1 MKWSDAKIT
10 IIGMGFLMEYIFPCF
25 RKAMGENVH
34 TQINAVTADEGDLQG
49 KRDRMGIDVYL
60 NDNAAALRAMRPDY
74 ILFAPP
80 PSVAPMLTETC
91 LVPYYAECRE
101 RGEALPTLLAFPP
114 SPKGVYYMDQL
125 GQDIKVVN
133 IIPNMISSVGDEKV
147 PNESS
152 HLITY
157 PEKDNWTQAD
167 KEALN
172 ELLTPMGRCLNVP
185 PKFILHV
192 LSAEIATHPLTE
204 LADIAARSL
213 NQLGIECTYFDTA
226 SSLRAC
232 HQQKHHYTAP
242 GTNHCA
248 VDAVKHP
255 AAVELMSRISEAW
268 YNGLH
273 SYLTEVGFGA
283 EGATALLDP
292 LFDLYYHEA
301 QLESRETIVAKA
313 RKDAT
318 PGGMLELCMESYFAV
333 VESRI
338 AELFT
343 EDLNPDEAKVQE
355 IGRLMAEITGA
366 VVERGSGLTA
376 VKMPEFG
383 PKQHAVMFGLLAKG
397 ICDHFGEEA
406 DALLWDAVAAYGSE
420 RGQRMA
426 KRCVKNGDPLD
437 MASYVA
443 YGEWSFSGG
452 FEKTQPDPDCAYLNY
467 KVVKCPWCT
476 AWLDN
481 DLADYGTYYCRCVD
495 KSILRGFNPELKLS
509 MPTWL
514 SHPDYDC
521 CHFNWESA
529 PNTQARIDRIKEIS
543 ARLGGEQVR
552 DFQYHTAH
560 EYQTILRCAYARDA
574 EKAAKVEADARRGF
588 AKKCSHQE
596 LLRVLAAARQDFL
609 AI

>member
-1 MKWSDAKIT
+1 MKWSEAKIT

-34 TQINAVTADEGDLQG
+34 TNINAVTADEGDLQG
-49 KRDRMGIDVYL
+49 KRDRMGIEVYL
-60 NDNAAALRAMRPDY
+60 NDNNTALRAMRPDY
-74 ILFAPP
+74 IFFAPP

-91 LVPYYAECRE
+91 LKPYYDECRA
-101 RGEALPTLLAFPP
+101 RGEALPKLLAFPP
-114 SPKGVYYMDQL
+114 SPKGAYYLEQL
-125 GQDIKVVN
+125 GADIKVVN
-133 IIPNMISSVGDEKV
+133 IIPNMISSVGDEMV
-147 PNESS
+147 PSESS

-157 PEKDNWTQAD
+157 PENDNWTQAD
-167 KEALN
+167 KAALN
-172 ELLTPMGRCLNVP
+172 ELLTPMGRCLDVP
-185 PKFILHV
+185 PRFILHV

-213 NQLGIECTYFDTA
+213 NKLGIECTYFDTA
-226 SSLRAC
+226 SSMRAC
-232 HQQKHHYTAP
+232 HQQAHAYTAP
-242 GTNHCA
+242 GTNNCV

-255 AAVELMSRISEAW
+255 AAVQLMARISESW
-268 YNGLH
+268 YKGLH
-273 SYLTEVGFGA
+273 DYLTGIGFSA
-283 EGATALLDP
+283 EGATALLNP

-318 PGGMLELCMESYFAV
+318 PGGMLELCMQSYFAV
-333 VESRI
+333 VEERI
-338 AELFT
+338 AALFT
-343 EDLNPDEAKVQE
+343 PDLNPDEAQVAE
-355 IGRLMAEITGA
+355 IGRLMAEVTGA

-376 VKMPEFG
+376 VKAPVFG

-397 ICDHFGEEA
+397 ICENFGEDA
-406 DALLWDAVAAYGSE
+406 DALLMEAVQAYGME
-420 RGQRMA
+420 RGTRMA
-426 KRCVKNGDPLD
+426 KRCVANGDPLD

-467 KVVKCPWCT
+467 HVLNCPWCT
-476 AWLDN
+476 AWKEY

-495 KSILRGFNPELKLS
+495 KAILKGFNPELVLN

-514 SHPDYDC
+514 SHPEHSYCDF
-521 CHFNWESA
+521 HWESA
-529 PNTQARIDRIKEIS
+529 ANNQERVDKIKAIS
-543 ARLGGEQVR
+543 QKLNGVQVR

-560 EYQTILRCAYARDA
+560 ELSTILRCAYQKDA
-574 EKAAKVEADARRGF
+574 AKAAKAEAFTRKAF
-588 AKKCSHQE
+588 CEKCSHQE
-596 LLRVLAAARQDFL
+596 LLRVLAAVKQDFL